1 VRIVVKERHRNPVH
15 LQLLQDNAREL
26 RKKGY
31 DVKTERRTEM
41 GDAITTKKESSMNDD
56 FLFAVDC
63 NTMEVIVSNSLKGT
77 NKIKFIERIKKD
89 DNIMIFNAAVTLK
102 SITAASNF
110 DEKIFELMDNVCQAI
125 YEKHKETKM

>member
-1 VRIVVKERHRNPVH
+1 
-15 LQLLQDNAREL
+15 
-26 RKKGY
+26 
-31 DVKTERRTEM
+31 
-41 GDAITTKKESSMNDD
+41 MNDD